1 MVSVVFFESL
11 QWIILTAAILD
22 VFNGTK
28 MLYNLHKVGLH

>member
-11 QWIILTAAILD
+11 PWIFLKAAILD

-28 MLYNLHKVGLH
+28 MLYNLHKVVL